1 VESTKVQATA
11 GNAGN
16 GRAVLA
22 DFSVVF
28 VKALA
33 AGCVA
38 SVAAAGLVLAL
49 VRLGG

>member
-1 VESTKVQATA
+1 MESTKVQTTA
-11 GNAGN
+11 GS

-22 DFSVVF
+22 DFSIVF

-38 SVAAAGLVLAL
+38 SVAAAALVLAL